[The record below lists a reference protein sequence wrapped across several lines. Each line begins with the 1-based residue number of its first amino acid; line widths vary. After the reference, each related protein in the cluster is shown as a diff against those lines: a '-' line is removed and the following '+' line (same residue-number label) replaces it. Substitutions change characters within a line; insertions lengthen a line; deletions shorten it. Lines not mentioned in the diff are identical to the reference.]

1 MCACAPARPAAAEIE
16 LAPILTSPPPAGGSG
31 HMRIAFRARLLAASK
46 LPHGSVAFNSSG
58 LHAGD
63 ERDARARAA
72 ALLLALSPSFAAP
85 PHTPLLSFSSAD
97 QPQPGWR
104 QTRCTIDLSV
114 VCTLS
119 STRSSSD
126 SDRSGP
132 QLLAFSLPAGRYALM
147 MSGHDLCGKC
157 GILISSSSRTKL
169 IKSPRKKKIDELSER
184 INKYSTIY

>member
-1 MCACAPARPAAAEIE
+1 
-16 LAPILTSPPPAGGSG
+16 
-31 HMRIAFRARLLAASK
+31 MRIAFRARLLAASK

-114 VCTLS
+114 LS
-119 STRSSSD
+119 VVDAFIVRFRSI
-126 SDRSGP
+126 RSP
-132 QLLAFSLPAGRYALM
+132 APRLLFA
-147 MSGHDLCGKC
+147 
-157 GILISSSSRTKL
+157 SRQV
-169 IKSPRKKKIDELSER
+169 RADDEWS
-184 INKYSTIY
+184 